1 MKATRPYSMSVR
13 AASQRD
19 TRRRILD
26 AARTAFFDE
35 RYEEATLALIA
46 AAAGVSHQTVLNHFE
61 SKEGLLLAV
70 GADVGAEIAERRGP
84 AEPSDARDSVARLVA
99 DYEAFGDANARF
111 DALAERFPEV
121 ARLIDGARG
130 LHRAWLEGRFGPW
143 LEGLP
148 APERR
153 RRLALLEVATNVHTW
168 THLRRHCGFGR
179 RATGELMLRMVEA
192 AVAATD
198 DEPEEAP

>member
-1 MKATRPYSMSVR
+1 MKTTRPYSMSVR

-35 RYEEATLALIA
+35 RYEEATLARIA
-46 AAAGVSHQTVLNHFE
+46 AAAGVSHQTVLNHFD
-61 SKEGLLLAV
+61 SKEGLLVAV
-70 GADVGAEIAERRGP
+70 GAHVGAEIAERRGP
-84 AEPSDARDSVARLVA
+84 AEPADPRDSVARLVA
-99 DYEAFGDANARF
+99 DYEVFGDANARF
-111 DALAERFPEV
+111 EALAERFPEV
-121 ARLIDGARG
+121 ARLIDGARA

-153 RRLALLEVATNVHTW
+153 RRLALLEVATNVHAW
-168 THLRRHCGFGR
+168 VHLRRHCGFGR
-179 RATGELMLRMVEA
+179 RATAELMLRMVEA
-192 AVAATD
+192 ALTPID
-198 DEPEEAP
+198 DDPEESP